1 MTEPLDDA
9 CKDVE
14 EIGEL
19 AMEFGAVGTV
29 IEKVSDPIIDVIRN
43 SHIRHFI
50 EEGGISDCVEGFAK
64 VQGNDTYIGWVDE
77 HGGD

>member
-29 IEKVSDPIIDVIRN
+29 FKKVSEPIIDVIRN
-43 SHIRHFI
+43 RHII
-50 EEGGISDCVEGFAK
+50 EGGG
-64 VQGNDTYIGWVDE
+64 GWNV
-77 HGGD
+77 